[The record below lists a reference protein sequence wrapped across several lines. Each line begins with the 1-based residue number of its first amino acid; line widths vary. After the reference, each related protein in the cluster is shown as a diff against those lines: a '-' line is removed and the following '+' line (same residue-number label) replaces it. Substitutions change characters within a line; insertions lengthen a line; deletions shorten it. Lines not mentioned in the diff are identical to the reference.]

1 MWKLSLFN
9 RSVAVRTTVFVLS
22 VVTILMLVAGI
33 MQISIIKKSVTEEA
47 YRQANRSIDNAIKV
61 IDNRIMCVET
71 AVQTAAGY
79 ADMMAPDKILA
90 DTLIKRLLATNE
102 DIAAVTLMYRADYFP
117 KHGRYYA
124 PTILRDE
131 DSGDLRFDEIGG
143 PEKNFC
149 YLETDSNWVYSN
161 LLDRGYWCLPYV
173 DSMSTERSMVSYSV
187 PLHDKRGD
195 TYAVLCADID
205 LKWVQNVIDAAKPYD
220 YSEAVVISRD
230 SQFICHPLHEL
241 IHSVNAVKILEPYS
255 KDIQKIASLMLQGER
270 GFTKVKRPQVATDI
284 NKYSSDI
291 VFYAPIDRVRWS
303 LCFCIP
309 EAKVLEEPNRFRNN
323 VIIFFLIMSVTISLF
338 LWYIIR
344 FQLKP
349 LKILAGSTTKVALG
363 DFHVA
368 LPVIK
373 THDEIRELRDSFENM
388 QISLEQYIDKLQK
401 TTASKAMIDSEL
413 HVATDIQMSMLPTE
427 NDFKQMPDTL
437 YGTLTPAKAVGGD
450 LYDFFYRDNLLYFCI
465 GDVSGKGVPASLL
478 MAVTRALFHTI
489 ANRESSPARIVAQ
502 LNEEV
507 GRSNTSNMFVTLFV
521 GVLDLTTGHLQYCN
535 AGHDAPLLITDN
547 KQQAFLN
554 CDSNIPVGV
563 APDWRF
569 SEQSTVLAPATTI
582 FLFTDGLT
590 EAENIHHEQFHEERI
605 SDVASHAD
613 ARPQSLIAAMTAAV
627 REFVGEAEQSDDLT
641 MLAIRYK

>member
-1 MWKLSLFN
+1 MSKPNIYN

-22 VVTILMLVAGI
+22 VVTVLMLVAGI
-33 MQISIIKKSVTEEA
+33 MQLSVIKKSVTEEV
-47 YRQANRSIDNAIKV
+47 YRQANRSMDNAIKV
-61 IDNRIMCVET
+61 IDNRILRVET
-71 AVQTAAGY
+71 AVRTAAGY
-79 ADMMAPDKILA
+79 ADMMAPNEMLA
-90 DTLIKRLLATNE
+90 DTLLERLIITNE
-102 DIAAVTLMYRADYFP
+102 DISAVTLMYRADFFP

-124 PTILRDE
+124 PTVSRDNVG
-131 DSGDLRFDEIGG
+131 SLLKFDEIGG
-143 PEKNFC
+143 PENDFC

-161 LLDRGYWCLPYV
+161 LLDHGYWCLPYV
-173 DSMSTERSMVSYSV
+173 DSMSTKRSMVSYSV
-187 PLHDKRGD
+187 PLHSKQGD
-195 TYAVLCADID
+195 IYAILCADID
-205 LKWVQNVIDAAKPYD
+205 LRWVQNVIDSVKPYD
-220 YSEAVVISRD
+220 YSDVIVISRD
-230 SQFICHPLHEL
+230 SQYICHPNRNF
-241 IHSVNAVKILEPYS
+241 IQSVNAVKVLQDLSDE
-255 KDIQKIASLMLQGER
+255 IQKLATRMLQGER
-270 GFTKVKRPQVATDI
+270 GIDTVKRPLVMSDN
-284 NKYSSDI
+284 NKHASDI
-291 VFYAPIDRVRWS
+291 VFFAPIDRVQWS
-303 LCFCIP
+303 LCISIP
-309 EAKVLEEPNRFRNN
+309 EDKILEAPNRLRNN
-323 VIIFFLIMSVTISLF
+323 MIVFFLIMMITISLL
-338 LWYIIR
+338 LWYVIHD
-344 FQLKP
+344 QLKP
-349 LKILAGSTTKVALG
+349 LKILAGSTAQVAQG

-373 THDEIRELRDSFENM
+373 THDEIHELRDSFENM

-465 GDVSGKGVPASLL
+465 GDVSGKGVPASLF

-521 GVLDLTTGHLQYCN
+521 GVIDLTTGHLLYCN
-535 AGHDAPLLITDN
+535 AGHDAPLLITDK

-590 EAENIHHEQFHEERI
+590 EAENIHHEQFQEDRI

-613 ARPQSLIAAMTAAV
+613 ARPQPLIAAMTAAV

-641 MLAIRYK
+641 MLAIHYK

>member
-1 MWKLSLFN
+1 MSRLNLFH
-9 RSVAVRTTVFVLS
+9 RSVALRTTVFVLN
-22 VVTILMLVAGI
+22 VVAILMVVAGI
-33 MQISIIKKSVTEEA
+33 AQVSVLKKSVTEET

-61 IDNRIMCVET
+61 IDNRISRVET
-71 AVQTAAGY
+71 AVRTAAGY
-79 ADMMAPDKILA
+79 ADMMAPNEMLA
-90 DTLIKRLLATNE
+90 DTLLERLIITNE
-102 DIAAVTLMYRADYFP
+102 DISAVTLMYRADFFP

-124 PTILRDE
+124 PTVSRDNVG
-131 DSGDLRFDEIGG
+131 SPLKFDEIGG
-143 PEKNFC
+143 PENDFC

-173 DSMSTERSMVSYSV
+173 DSMSTKRSMVSYSV
-187 PLHDKRGD
+187 PLHDKRGE
-195 TYAVLCADID
+195 TYAILCADID
-205 LKWVQNVIDAAKPYD
+205 LRWVQNVIDSAKPYD
-220 YSEAVVISRD
+220 YAEAVVISRD

-270 GFTKVKRPQVATDI
+270 GFDTVKRPLVMSDN
-284 NKYSSDI
+284 NKHASDI
-291 VFYAPIDRVRWS
+291 VFFAPIDRVQWS
-303 LCFCIP
+303 LCISIP
-309 EAKVLEEPNRFRNN
+309 EDKILEAPNRLRNN
-323 VIIFFLIMSVTISLF
+323 MIVFFLIMMITISLL
-338 LWYIIR
+338 LWYVIHD
-344 FQLKP
+344 QLKP
-349 LKILAGSTTKVALG
+349 LKILAGSTAQVAQG

-427 NDFKQMPDTL
+427 DDFKLLADNL

-450 LYDFFYRDNLLYFCI
+450 LYDFFCRDHQLYFCI
-465 GDVSGKGVPASLL
+465 GDVSGKGVPASLF
-478 MAVTRALFHTI
+478 MAVARALFRTI
-489 ANRESSPARIVAQ
+489 ASHESSPAHIVTQ
-502 LNEEV
+502 LNKEV

-535 AGHDAPLLITDN
+535 AGHDAPLLITDK

-569 SEQSTVLAPATTI
+569 SKQSTVLASATTL

-590 EAENIHHEQFHEERI
+590 EAENIHHEQFQEDRI
-605 SDVASHAD
+605 YDVARHAD

-641 MLAIRYK
+641 MLAIRYN